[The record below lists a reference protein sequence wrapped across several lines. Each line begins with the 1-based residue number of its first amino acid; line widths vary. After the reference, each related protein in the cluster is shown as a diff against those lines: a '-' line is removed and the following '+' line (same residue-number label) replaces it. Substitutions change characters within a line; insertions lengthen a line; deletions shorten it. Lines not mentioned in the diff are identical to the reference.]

1 MSIGKTDYGEANRK
15 TGMAPA
21 IRGETNDSGS
31 DQGGN
36 SGSEEKWLDFRKCL
50 KVELPYFLNMKC
62 GRKREV
68 KDNSVFFWLKQLK
81 R

>member
-1 MSIGKTDYGEANRK
+1 
-15 TGMAPA
+15 MAPA

-68 KDNSVFFWLKQLK
+68 KDNSVFFLASATQKITLLAEMEK
-81 R
+81 SADKA